1 MFDARIRP
9 LIDPP
14 LNRLGARLA
23 AAGVTADAVTWAGF
37 AIGMT
42 GCLAIAFGAY
52 GLALAFILVSRLAD
66 GLDGAV
72 ARATVKTDRGGF
84 LDIVLDFIFYGAVPV
99 AFAWADPA
107 ANALAAAT
115 LLLTYFANGSSFL
128 AYAIMAE
135 KRGAESNAQGEKNLF
150 YLAGLAEGFETILV
164 TCLWCLFPTAFAPL
178 AYLYAALVAASAAAR
193 IAFAARTLD

>member
-23 AAGVTADAVTWAGF
+23 RAGVSADAVTWAGF
-37 AIGMT
+37 AIGMA
-42 GCLAIAFGAY
+42 GCVAIALQAY
-52 GLALAFILVSRLAD
+52 GLALALILVSRLAD

-72 ARATVKTDRGGF
+72 ARATRKTDRGGF
-84 LDIVLDFIFYGAVPV
+84 LDIVLDFIFYGAAPL

-128 AYAIMAE
+128 AYAIMAA
-135 KRGAESNAQGEKNLF
+135 KRGEETAAQGEKNLF
-150 YLAGLAEGFETILV
+150 YLSGLAEGFETILV
-164 TCLWCLFPTAFAPL
+164 TCLWCLFPGAFAPL
-178 AYLYAALVAASAAAR
+178 AYLYAVIVALSAGAR
-193 IAFAARTLD
+193 IAFATRTLD